1 MKLRHKDL
9 LGLANLTADEI
20 DLILRTAEPFKKLFT
35 RSIKKVPTLRGK
47 TVAMLFY
54 EPSTR
59 TRTSFELAATRLSA
73 DVLNLSVASSSVQKG
88 ESLMDTALNLEAMK
102 VDFIVLRHSVSGA
115 PDLLAKGVRAHVV
128 NAGDGNHEHP
138 TQGLLDLYTIRERKK
153 KLQGLNVAI
162 IGDVL
167 HSRVARSN
175 IWGLTKLGANVRLC
189 GPATLVPSEMRTAF
203 GERVEVTY
211 NMKEALDGADVAY
224 VLRLQLERQQEHLFP
239 SLREY
244 HEFYGLDTKKL
255 SWAKKDCM
263 VMHPGPMN
271 RGVEIASNVA
281 DGPQSVILDQ
291 VTNGIAVRM
300 ATLYLLAG
308 SSFEPARPAAANGSE
323 TARGVIRKDKE
334 TKPT

>member
-1 MKLRHKDL
+1 MRLRYKDL
-9 LGLANLTADEI
+9 LGLSNLTADEI
-20 DLILRTAEPFKKLFT
+20 DLILHSSVPFKKLFT

-47 TVAMLFY
+47 TVALLFY

-59 TRTSFELAATRLSA
+59 TRTSFEVAAARLSA
-73 DVLNLSVASSSVQKG
+73 DALSLAVSSSSVQKG

-115 PDLLAKGVRAHVV
+115 PELLARGVRAHVV

-138 TQGLLDLYTIRERKK
+138 TQGLLDLFTIREKK
-153 KLQGLNVAI
+153 KKIQGLNVAI
-162 IGDVL
+162 IGDIL

-175 IWGLTKLGANVRLC
+175 IWGLTKLGAQVRLC
-189 GPATLVPSEMRTAF
+189 GPATLVPGEMKTAF
-203 GERVEVTY
+203 GNKVDVTY
-211 NMKEALDGADVAY
+211 NMKEALDGADVVY
-224 VLRLQLERQQEHLFP
+224 VLRLQLERQQENLFP

-244 HEFYGLDTKKL
+244 HEFYGLDAKKL
-255 SWAKKDCM
+255 SWAKKDCL

-271 RGVEIASNVA
+271 RGVEIDSSVA

-300 ATLYLLAG
+300 AVLYLLAG
-308 SSFEPARPAAANGSE
+308 SSEAAPLRGAKGLSGSDPMP
-323 TARGVIRKDKE
+323 GKVL
-334 TKPT
+334 

>member
-9 LGLANLTADEI
+9 LGIAHLTAEEI
-20 DLILRTAEPFKKLFT
+20 ELILNTAIPFKRLFT
-35 RSIKKVPTLRGK
+35 RSIKKVPPLRGK
-47 TVAMLFY
+47 TVALLFY

-73 DVLNLSVASSSVQKG
+73 DVLSLSVSSSSVQKG
-88 ESLMDTALNLEAMK
+88 ETLMDTARNLEAMK

-115 PDLLAKGVRAHVV
+115 PELLARGVRAHVV

-138 TQGLLDLYTIRERKK
+138 TQGLLDLFTIREKK
-153 KLQGLNVAI
+153 KKIQGLTVTI
-162 IGDVL
+162 IGDIL

-189 GPATLVPSEMRTAF
+189 GPATLIPQDMKAAF
-203 GERVEVTY
+203 GDHVQVTY
-211 NMKEALDGADVAY
+211 NMKEALEGADVAY
-224 VLRLQLERQQEHLFP
+224 VLRLQMERQQENLFP

-244 HEFYGLDTKKL
+244 NEFYGLDMKKL
-255 SWAKKDCM
+255 SWAKKDCL

-271 RGVEIASNVA
+271 RGVEISSAVA
-281 DGPQSVILDQ
+281 DGPQSVILEQ

-300 ATLYLLAG
+300 AALYLLAG
-308 SSFEPARPAAANGSE
+308 SSGQSPISSPASFLSE
-323 TARGVIRKDKE
+323 KKSI
-334 TKPT
+334 

>member
-1 MKLRHKDL
+1 MKLRYKDL
-9 LGLANLTADEI
+9 LGLAYLAPEEI
-20 DLILRTAEPFKKLFT
+20 DFVLQTAAPFKKLFT
-35 RSIKKVPTLRGK
+35 RSIKKVPPLRGK

-73 DVLNLSVASSSVQKG
+73 DVLSLAVSSSSVQKG
-88 ESLMDTALNLEAMK
+88 ETLMDTAKNLEAMK

-115 PDLLAKGVRAHVV
+115 PELLARGVRAHVV

-138 TQGLLDLYTIRERKK
+138 TQGLLDLFTIREKK
-153 KLQGLNVAI
+153 KKIQGLNVAI
-162 IGDVL
+162 IGDIL

-189 GPATLVPSEMRTAF
+189 GPATLIPAEMKTAF
-203 GERVEVTY
+203 GNKVDVTY
-211 NMKEALDGADVAY
+211 NMKDALDGADVAY
-224 VLRLQLERQQEHLFP
+224 VLRLQLERQQENLFP

-244 HEFYGLDTKKL
+244 HEFYGLDAKKL
-255 SWAKKDCM
+255 SWAKKDCL

-271 RGVEIASNVA
+271 RGVEIDSSVA

-300 ATLYLLAG
+300 AVMYLLTG
-308 SSFEPARPAAANGSE
+308 STEVMPPNSVKNLLGSDPTSGRPS
-323 TARGVIRKDKE
+323 
-334 TKPT
+334 

>member
-1 MKLRHKDL
+1 MRLRHKDL
-9 LGLANLTADEI
+9 LGLAHLTPEEI
-20 DLILRTAEPFKKLFT
+20 ELILHTSGPLKTLFT
-35 RSIKKVPTLRGK
+35 RSIKKVPPLRGK
-47 TVAMLFY
+47 TVALLFY

-73 DVLNLSVASSSVQKG
+73 DVLGLSVSSSSVQKG
-88 ESLMDTALNLEAMK
+88 ESLIDTALNLEAMK
-102 VDFIVLRHSVSGA
+102 VDFIVVRHSVSGA
-115 PDLLAKGVRAHVV
+115 PELLARGVRSHVV

-138 TQGLLDLYTIRERKK
+138 TQGLLDLFTIREKK
-153 KLQGLNVAI
+153 KKIQGLNVAI
-162 IGDVL
+162 IGDIL

-189 GPATLVPSEMRTAF
+189 GPATLVPQEMRTAF
-203 GERVEVTY
+203 GSQVEVTY

-244 HEFYGLDTKKL
+244 NEFYGLDAKKL
-255 SWAKKDCM
+255 SWAKKDCI

-271 RGVEIASNVA
+271 RGVEISSDVA

-300 ATLYLLAG
+300 AVLYLLAG
-308 SSFEPARPAAANGSE
+308 SGSQIPAPAEKIAE
-323 TARGVIRKDKE
+323 RK
-334 TKPT
+334 TP